1 MKLKTVLFIT
11 IFTLATSIT
20 SFAKATNTGINL
32 SSYWSQNSVFPVIQE
47 QKSDTNL
54 YSSTPTQQTSQ
65 ISITDGIYFSKT
77 AHRVD
82 LYQNGQVIKS
92 YAAASGMTAGDKE
105 REGDCKTPEGT
116 FYIAKKIPN
125 SQYVLG
131 LLISYP
137 SIEDAARGIN
147 TGLINASQYNSIV
160 NAINAGAIPPQST
173 NLGGLIEFHGC
184 DDVLNDATHGCI
196 ILSRADIIDLYNRA
210 SVGMKVVITA

>member
-1 MKLKTVLFIT
+1 MKIKTVLFIT
-11 IFTLATSIT
+11 TFTLATSIT
-20 SFAKATNTGINL
+20 SFAKVVNTGINL
-32 SSYWSQNSVFPVIQE
+32 SSYWSQKSVFPVIQE
-47 QKSDTNL
+47 QTTDMTIYNNAVQTPATPITN
-54 YSSTPTQQTSQ
+54 
-65 ISITDGIYFSKT
+65 GIYFSKSS
-77 AHRVD
+77 HRVD
-82 LYQNGQVIKS
+82 VYQNSQIVKS
-92 YAAASGMTAGDKE
+92 YNAASGMAAGDKE

-137 SIEDAARGIN
+137 SIEDATRGIN
-147 TGLINASQYNSIV
+147 TGLINTSQYNSIV
-160 NAINAGAIPPQST
+160 NAINAGVTPPQST